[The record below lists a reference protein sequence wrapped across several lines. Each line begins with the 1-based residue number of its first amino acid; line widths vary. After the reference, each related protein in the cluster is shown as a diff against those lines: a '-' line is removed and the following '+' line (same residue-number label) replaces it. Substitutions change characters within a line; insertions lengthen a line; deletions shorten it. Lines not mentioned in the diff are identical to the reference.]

1 MKHHVDKLVTQL
13 QNQLRQIDG
22 EAAAWK
28 NQNEDKLKSTI
39 SSQTA
44 DNSPQLKKL
53 KEELAD
59 LESKRKTIKK
69 YYAAYYDEAS
79 ASVQKSTS
87 CQPVPVN
94 MNLFKNQLV
103 NPNHKQAADTIV
115 TMARSNLEYLKNQE
129 TELKEK
135 IEALEAG
142 GNQAKQELEMLD
154 VQMKARYEKKYLET
168 LMSADMLYLNDQCQL
183 TASDFQEEEWEDYVY
198 EAPAFRSEQIMIG
211 SALYDLKVPEYLHH
225 AMTMFPSWKENKL
238 QVPVCLPLSGFHM
251 LVNYHVSQSMITR
264 EGIRTLIGNL
274 LKHMPAGS
282 VRVYPMDLETFNGA
296 AFGGL
301 TQLAGPAPAFMAP
314 VPANEDQVLKTL
326 KEIYNEAVKASQK
339 MTGYRS
345 LEEYNADV
353 PDGGQLTQKV
363 IIAYGCPERLS
374 SKALEYFERIY
385 YMSAQCGISIIAV
398 HNSNSD
404 VFTSSAKTFYQ
415 NMAGDALVID
425 CSPEGQFVVSGQ
437 TKAPLRWL
445 RGLHALSDETVEAVQ
460 DAYGAAAPASAAAET
475 QSIDSCF
482 KKIKHTRGNRRL
494 SLAFGTDEDDQV
506 KKFDF
511 EQMNFAAYISGSA
524 GCGKSSLMHTLIA
537 GILLNYHPE
546 DIELWL
552 VDFKMTEFQLYAKH
566 MPPHVKRVILESSE
580 EVVLDAIDELTEI
593 LEKRTK
599 LFSKYGLKDMIKLPE
614 EFRKKHL
621 PLIIVMV
628 DEFATMT
635 QIIRNAPV
643 SGNLTYA
650 EKLENLLAKGR
661 ALGFRFIFADQAYE
675 AGVHGLT
682 TKAKNQIGQRFAM
695 ANVSQ
700 AEIKGTLALPSSAE
714 TGEVKQWM
722 DTLPPYHVLTSEKE
736 EVEGTLEN
744 VVRVHRSKVAF
755 VPTERIIEITDELN
769 RMYSSVSSSK
779 ELTDSTYID
788 KNPLVID
795 GQRVYTFRECEADIM
810 EWDAAQD
817 YPKEVQRLYLGRPC
831 ALRQESP
838 VELKPAPG
846 ENLLMIAE
854 TPDVVASE
862 VLSAMDSVKHQNG
875 KITILADPLDP
886 FYRKYRRRWE
896 MYDCITDLEEICGKI
911 AELRQ
916 QVEKNQSSNEL
927 VIMLGIYNM
936 YQQWEE
942 LPHRKNA
949 VKSSGTAGA
958 NPNDPDITSVKP
970 VEMTGKPSL
979 LVSQLGSIL
988 EENDAVEEDEE
999 LDLDALFAED
1009 PLYEDFK
1016 NSEGLSSAA
1025 DSAVS
1030 ETEGILYNAIEDFR
1044 WLLTKAPARGIHFL
1058 VVLSQFSEYKEMK
1071 WAEKMFRH
1079 LVYQWL
1085 AKEELADIIGFGRS
1099 ARIPGGAVRYVS
1111 KKEAFSLRPYLWPG
1125 LTINGWTIDENGN
1138 AVEAGDEDDEFI

>member
-1 MKHHVDKLVTQL
+1 MKHNLDTLISKLQHQL
-13 QNQLRQIDG
+13 HQIDA
-22 EAAAWK
+22 EAEAWK
-28 NQNEDKLKSTI
+28 AQNEEKLKTAI

-44 DNSPQLKKL
+44 EISPQLKQL
-53 KEELAD
+53 KAQLAD
-59 LESKRKTIKK
+59 LESKRSTIKK
-69 YYAAYYDEAS
+69 YYVAYYDEAS
-79 ASVQKSTS
+79 PSVQKSTS

-115 TMARSNLEYLKNQE
+115 TMARSNLEFLKNQE
-129 TELKEK
+129 ADLKEQ
-135 IEALEAG
+135 IEALEG
-142 GNQAKQELEMLD
+142 GISQARKKLEFLD
-154 VQMKARYEKKYLET
+154 AQVKSRYEKKYLEAV
-168 LMSADMLYLNDQCQL
+168 MSSDLLYLNDQWQQM
-183 TASDFQEEEWEDYVY
+183 TSDYQEDDWESFVY
-198 EAPAFRSEQIMIG
+198 ESPAFSREQIMIG
-211 SALYDLKVPEYLHH
+211 SALYDLKVPDYLHH
-225 AMTMFPSWKENKL
+225 AMAMFPSWKENKV
-238 QVPVCLPLSGFHM
+238 QIPVCLPLSGFHM
-251 LVNYHVSQSMITR
+251 LVNYHVSQAMITR

-301 TQLAGPAPAFMAP
+301 IKMVGSSPAFMAP
-314 VPANEDQVLKTL
+314 VPANEDQLLKTL
-326 KEIYNEAVKASQK
+326 KEIYNDAVKVSQK
-339 MTGYRS
+339 MTGYRT
-345 LEEYNADV
+345 LDEYNADA
-353 PDGGQLTQKV
+353 PDGEQLTRKV
-363 IIAYGCPERLS
+363 IFAYGCPERLS

-385 YMSAQCGISIIAV
+385 YMSAQCGISIVAV

-404 VFTSSAKTFYQ
+404 MLMSSAKTFYQ

-425 CSPEGQFVVSGQ
+425 CSPEGQYVVSGKN
-437 TKAPLRWL
+437 KAPLRWL
-445 RGLHALSDETVEAVQ
+445 RGLHALSEETVEAVR
-460 DAYGAAAPASAAAET
+460 DAYGAAAPASAAAES
-475 QSIDSCF
+475 QSIEDCF

-494 SLAFGTDEDDQV
+494 SLAFGTDEENRV
-506 KKFDF
+506 KKFAF
-511 EQMNFAAYISGSA
+511 EEMNFAAYISGSA

-552 VDFKMTEFQLYAKH
+552 VDFKMTEFQVYAKH

-580 EVVLDAIDELTEI
+580 EVVLDLIDELTEI
-593 LEKRTK
+593 LDKRTK
-599 LFSKYGLKDMIKLPE
+599 LFSKYGLKDMIHLPE

-635 QIIRNAPV
+635 QIIRNAPM
-643 SGNLTYA
+643 SANLTYA

-661 ALGFRFIFADQAYE
+661 ALGSRLIFADQAYE

-682 TKAKNQIGQRFAM
+682 AKAKNQIGQRFAM

-700 AEIKGTLALPSSAE
+700 EEIRGTLALPGAATE
-714 TGEVKQWM
+714 EVKQWM
-722 DTLPPYHVLTSEKE
+722 ATLPPFHTLTSEKE
-736 EVEGTLEN
+736 GVEGTLEN

-755 VPTERIIEITDELN
+755 VPQDRIIEITKELN
-769 RMYSSVSSSK
+769 KQYKPVGSSK
-779 ELTDSTYID
+779 ELTDNTYMD

-795 GQRVYTFRECEADIM
+795 GQRVYTFKECEADM
-810 EWDAAQD
+810 EAWDVQQD
-817 YPKEVQRLYLGRPC
+817 YPDEIQRLYLGRPC
-831 ALRQESP
+831 ALRQQSP

-854 TPDVVASE
+854 TPDIVASE
-862 VLSAMDSVKHQNG
+862 LLSSIGSLKRQNT

-911 AELRQ
+911 IQLRQ
-916 QVEKNQSSNEL
+916 QVEKNLSSNEL
-927 VIMLGIYNM
+927 VIMLGVYNM

-942 LPHRKNA
+942 LPKRKTA
-949 VKSSGTAGA
+949 VKAKGNGGSDFSA
-958 NPNDPDITSVKP
+958 PDVYSVKP
-970 VEMTGKPSL
+970 VEMTGKPSA
-979 LVSQLGSIL
+979 LVSQLGIVL
-988 EENDAVEEDEE
+988 EPEDTDDDD
-999 LDLDALFAED
+999 DLDIEGLLSED
-1009 PLYEDFK
+1009 PLFDDLEDISGSGADVDTES
-1016 NSEGLSSAA
+1016 NETDGL
-1025 DSAVS
+1025 
-1030 ETEGILYNAIEDFR
+1030 LYNAIEDFR
-1044 WLLTKAPARGIHFL
+1044 WLLIKAPARGIHFL

-1071 WAEKMFRH
+1071 WAQKMFRH

-1085 AKEELADIIGFGRS
+1085 AKDELAEIIGFGRS

-1111 KKEAFSLRPYLWPG
+1111 KKDAFSLRPYLWPT
-1125 LTINGWTIDENGN
+1125 LTINGWTMDENGI

>member
-1 MKHHVDKLVTQL
+1 MKHNLDTLISKLQH
-13 QNQLRQIDG
+13 QIHQIDA
-22 EAAAWK
+22 EAEAWK
-28 NQNEDKLKSTI
+28 AQNEEKLKTAI

-44 DNSPQLKKL
+44 EISPQLKQL
-53 KEELAD
+53 KAQLAD
-59 LESKRKTIKK
+59 LESKRSTIKK
-69 YYAAYYDEAS
+69 YYVAYYDEAS
-79 ASVQKSTS
+79 PSVQKSTS

-115 TMARSNLEYLKNQE
+115 TMARSNLEFLKNQE
-129 TELKEK
+129 ADLKEQ
-135 IEALEAG
+135 IEALEG
-142 GNQAKQELEMLD
+142 GISQASKKLELLD
-154 VQMKARYEKKYLET
+154 VQVKSRYEKKYLEAV
-168 LMSADMLYLNDQCQL
+168 MSSDLLYLNDQWQQM
-183 TASDFQEEEWEDYVY
+183 TSDYQEDDWESFVY
-198 EAPAFRSEQIMIG
+198 ESPAFSREQIMIG
-211 SALYDLKVPEYLHH
+211 SALYDLKVPDYLHH
-225 AMTMFPSWKENKL
+225 AMAMFPSWKDNCI
-238 QVPVCLPLSGFHM
+238 QVPVCLPMNGFHM
-251 LVNYHVSQSMITR
+251 LVNYHVSQAMITR

-301 TQLAGPAPAFMAP
+301 IKMVGSSPAFMAP
-314 VPANEDQVLKTL
+314 VPANEDQLLKTL
-326 KEIYNEAVKASQK
+326 KEIYNDAVKVSQK
-339 MTGYRS
+339 MTGYRT
-345 LEEYNADV
+345 LDEYNADA
-353 PDGGQLTQKV
+353 PDGEQLTRKV
-363 IIAYGCPERLS
+363 IVAYGCPERLS

-385 YMSAQCGISIIAV
+385 YMSAQCGISIVAV

-404 VFTSSAKTFYQ
+404 MLMSSAKTFYQ

-425 CSPEGQFVVSGQ
+425 CSPEGQYVVSGKN
-437 TKAPLRWL
+437 KAPLRWL
-445 RGLHALSDETVEAVQ
+445 RGLHALSEETVEAVR
-460 DAYGAAAPASAAAET
+460 DAYGSAAPAGAGAEN
-475 QSIDSCF
+475 QSIDDCF

-494 SLAFGTDEDDQV
+494 SLAFGTDEENQV
-506 KKFDF
+506 KKFAF
-511 EQMNFAAYISGSA
+511 EEMNFAAYISGSA

-552 VDFKMTEFQLYAKH
+552 VDFKMTEFQVYAKH

-580 EVVLDAIDELTEI
+580 EVVLDLIDELTEI
-593 LEKRTK
+593 LDKRTK
-599 LFSKYGLKDMIKLPE
+599 LFSKYGLKDMIHLPE

-635 QIIRNAPV
+635 QIIRNAPM
-643 SGNLTYA
+643 SANLTYA

-682 TKAKNQIGQRFAM
+682 AKAKNQIGQRFAM

-700 AEIKGTLALPSSAE
+700 EEIRGTLALPGAATE
-714 TGEVKQWM
+714 EVKQWM
-722 DTLPPYHVLTSEKE
+722 ATLPPFHTLTSEKE
-736 EVEGTLEN
+736 GVEGTLEN

-755 VPTERIIEITDELN
+755 VPQDRIIEITKELN
-769 RMYSSVSSSK
+769 KQYKPVGSSK
-779 ELTDSTYID
+779 ELTDNTYMD

-795 GQRVYTFRECEADIM
+795 GQRVYTFKECEADM
-810 EWDAAQD
+810 EAWDVQQD
-817 YPKEVQRLYLGRPC
+817 YPDEIQRLYLGRPC
-831 ALRQESP
+831 ALRQQSP

-854 TPDVVASE
+854 TPDIVASE
-862 VLSAMDSVKHQNG
+862 LLSSIGSLKRQNA

-911 AELRQ
+911 IQLRQ
-916 QVEKNQSSNEL
+916 QVEKNLSSNEL
-927 VIMLGIYNM
+927 VIMLGVYNM

-942 LPHRKNA
+942 LPKRKTA
-949 VKSSGTAGA
+949 VKAKGNGGSDFSA
-958 NPNDPDITSVKP
+958 PDVYSVKP
-970 VEMTGKPSL
+970 VEMTGKPSA
-979 LVSQLGSIL
+979 LVSQLGIVL
-988 EENDAVEEDEE
+988 EPEDTDDDD
-999 LDLDALFAED
+999 DLDIEGLLSED
-1009 PLYEDFK
+1009 PLFDDLEDISGSGSDSDTES
-1016 NSEGLSSAA
+1016 NETDGL
-1025 DSAVS
+1025 
-1030 ETEGILYNAIEDFR
+1030 LYNAIEDFR
-1044 WLLTKAPARGIHFL
+1044 WLLIKAPARGIHFL

-1071 WAEKMFRH
+1071 WAQKMFRH

-1085 AKEELADIIGFGRS
+1085 AKDELAEIIGFGRS

-1111 KKEAFSLRPYLWPG
+1111 KKDAFSLRPYLWPA
-1125 LTINGWTIDENGN
+1125 LTINGWTMDENGI

>member
-1 MKHHVDKLVTQL
+1 MKHNLDTLISKLQH
-13 QNQLRQIDG
+13 QIHQIDA
-22 EAAAWK
+22 EAEAWK
-28 NQNEDKLKSTI
+28 AQNEEKLKTAI
-39 SSQTA
+39 SSQNAET
-44 DNSPQLKKL
+44 SPQLKQL
-53 KEELAD
+53 KVQLAD
-59 LESKRKTIKK
+59 LESKRSTIKK
-69 YYAAYYDEAS
+69 YYVAYFDEAS
-79 ASVQKSTS
+79 PSVQKSTS

-115 TMARSNLEYLKNQE
+115 TMARSNLEFLKNQE
-129 TELKEK
+129 ADLKEK
-135 IEALEAG
+135 IEALEG
-142 GNQAKQELEMLD
+142 GISQASKKLELLD
-154 VQMKARYEKKYLET
+154 AQVKSRYEKKYLEAI
-168 LMSADMLYLNDQCQL
+168 MSADLLYLNDQWQQM
-183 TASDFQEEEWEDYVY
+183 SSEFQEDDWEAFVY
-198 EAPAFRSEQIMIG
+198 ESPAFSSEQIMIG
-211 SALYDLKVPEYLHH
+211 SALYDLKVPDYLHH
-225 AMTMFPSWKENKL
+225 AMAMFPSWKDNRI
-238 QVPVCLPLSGFHM
+238 QVPVCLPVNGFHM
-251 LVNYHVSQSMITR
+251 LVNYHVSQAMITR

-301 TQLAGPAPAFMAP
+301 IQMAGSSSAFMAP
-314 VPANEDQVLKTL
+314 VPANEDQLLKTL
-326 KEIYNEAVKASQK
+326 KEIYNDAVKASQK
-339 MTGYRS
+339 MTGYRT
-345 LEEYNADV
+345 LDEYNADA
-353 PDGGQLTQKV
+353 PDGEQLTRKV
-363 IIAYGCPERLS
+363 IVAYGCPERLS

-385 YMSAQCGISIIAV
+385 YMSAQCGISIVAV

-404 VFTSSAKTFYQ
+404 MLMSSAKTFYQ

-425 CSPEGQFVVSGQ
+425 CSPEGQYVVSGKN
-437 TKAPLRWL
+437 KAPLRWL
-445 RGLHALSDETVEAVQ
+445 RGLHALSEETVEAVR
-460 DAYGAAAPASAAAET
+460 DAYGSAAPASAAAEN
-475 QSIDSCF
+475 QSIEDCF

-494 SLAFGTDEDDQV
+494 SLAFGTDEENQV
-506 KKFDF
+506 KKFAF
-511 EQMNFAAYISGSA
+511 EEMNFAAYISGSA

-552 VDFKMTEFQLYAKH
+552 VDFKMTEFQVYAKH

-580 EVVLDAIDELTEI
+580 EVVLDLIDELTEI
-593 LEKRTK
+593 LDKRTK
-599 LFSKYGLKDMIKLPE
+599 LFSKYGLKDMIHLPE

-635 QIIRNAPV
+635 QIIRNAPM
-643 SGNLTYA
+643 SANLTYA

-682 TKAKNQIGQRFAM
+682 AKAKNQIGQRFAM

-700 AEIKGTLALPSSAE
+700 EEIRGTLALPGAATE
-714 TGEVKQWM
+714 EVKQWM
-722 DTLPPYHVLTSEKE
+722 ATLPPFHTLTSEKE
-736 EVEGTLEN
+736 GVEGTLEN

-755 VPTERIIEITDELN
+755 VPQDRIIEITKELN
-769 RMYSSVSSSK
+769 KQYKPVGSSK
-779 ELTDSTYID
+779 ELTDNTYMD

-795 GQRVYTFRECEADIM
+795 GQRVYTFKECEADM
-810 EWDAAQD
+810 EAWDVQQD
-817 YPKEVQRLYLGRPC
+817 YPDEIQRLYLGRPC
-831 ALRQESP
+831 ALRQQSP

-854 TPDVVASE
+854 TPDIVASE
-862 VLSAMDSVKHQNG
+862 LLSSIGSLKRQNA

-911 AELRQ
+911 IQLRQ

-927 VIMLGIYNM
+927 VIMLGVYNM

-942 LPHRKNA
+942 LPNRKTA
-949 VKSSGTAGA
+949 VKSKGSSVSDFSA
-958 NPNDPDITSVKP
+958 PDVYSVKP
-970 VEMTGKPSL
+970 VEMTGKPSA
-979 LVSQLGSIL
+979 LVSQLGIVL
-988 EENDAVEEDEE
+988 EPEDTDDDD
-999 LDLDALFAED
+999 DLDIEGLLSED
-1009 PLYEDFK
+1009 PLFDDLEDISGTGSDSDTES
-1016 NSEGLSSAA
+1016 NETDGL
-1025 DSAVS
+1025 
-1030 ETEGILYNAIEDFR
+1030 LYNAIEDFR
-1044 WLLTKAPARGIHFL
+1044 WLLIKAPARGIHFL

-1071 WAEKMFRH
+1071 WAQKMFRH

-1085 AKEELADIIGFGRS
+1085 AKDELAEIIGFGRS

-1111 KKEAFSLRPYLWPG
+1111 KKDAFSLRPYLWPA
-1125 LTINGWTIDENGN
+1125 LTINGWTMDENGI

>member
-1 MKHHVDKLVTQL
+1 MDRNLEILAGQVQSR
-13 QNQLRQIDG
+13 LRQIDA
-22 EAAAWK
+22 EAENWK
-28 NQNEDKLKSTI
+28 SQNEEKLKNIINTESKE
-39 SSQTA
+39 SSV
-44 DNSPQLKKL
+44 QLKTL
-53 KEELAD
+53 KAELLE
-59 LESKRKTIKK
+59 LESKRSTIKK
-69 YYAAYYDEAS
+69 YYVAYYDEAS
-79 ASVQKSTS
+79 PGVQKSTS

-115 TMARSNLEYLKNQE
+115 TMARSNLEYLKIQE

-135 IEALEAG
+135 VNALEAG
-142 GNQAKQELEMLD
+142 GNQAKQELELLD
-154 VQMKARYEKKYLET
+154 AQMKARYEKSYLEA

-183 TASDFQEEEWEDYVY
+183 MASDFQEEDWEEYVY
-198 EAPAFRSEQIMIG
+198 EAPAFCSEKIMIG
-211 SALYDLKVPEYLHH
+211 SALYDLKVPDYLHH
-225 AMTMFPSWKENKL
+225 AMAMFPSWKDNKI
-238 QVPVCLPLSGFHM
+238 QVPVCLPLKGFHM
-251 LVNYHVSQSMITR
+251 LVNCHVNQSMITR

-274 LKHMPAGS
+274 LKSVPAGS

-326 KEIYNEAVKASQK
+326 KEIYNDAVKISQK
-339 MTGYRS
+339 MTGYRT
-345 LEEYNADV
+345 LEEYNTEA
-353 PDGGQLTQKV
+353 PDGEQLTRKV

-404 VFTSSAKTFYQ
+404 IGMTSAKTFYQ
-415 NMAGDALVID
+415 NMAGGALVID

-437 TKAPLRWL
+437 TRAPLRWL
-445 RGLHALSDETVEAVQ
+445 RGLHTLSEETVEAVG
-460 DAYGAAAPASAAAET
+460 DAYGAVVPAGTAAES
-475 QSIDSCF
+475 QSIEDCF

-494 SLAFGTDEDDQV
+494 SLAFGTDEENRV

-580 EVVLDAIDELTEI
+580 EVVLDFIDELTEL

-599 LFSKYGLKDMIKLPE
+599 LFSKYGLKDMIDLPE

-621 PLIIVMV
+621 PLIVVMV

-635 QIIRNAPV
+635 QIIRNAPA

-675 AGVHGLT
+675 SGVHGLT
-682 TKAKNQIGQRFAM
+682 AKAKNQIGQRFAM

-700 AEIKGTLALPSSAE
+700 EEMRGTLALPSAAATE
-714 TGEVKQWM
+714 EVKHWM
-722 DTLPPYHVLTSEKE
+722 ATLPPYHVLTSEKE
-736 EVEGTLEN
+736 EVEETLEH
-744 VVRVHRSKVAF
+744 VVRVHRSRVAF
-755 VPTERIIEITDELN
+755 VPAERIIEITDELN

-795 GQRVYTFRECEADIM
+795 GQRVYTFGECEADIL
-810 EWDAAQD
+810 EWDGAQD

-854 TPDVVASE
+854 TPDVVVSE
-862 VLSAMDSVKHQNG
+862 VLSAIGSGKQQNI

-896 MYDCITDLEEICGKI
+896 MYDCMTDLEEVCGKI
-911 AELRQ
+911 LQLRQ
-916 QVEKNQSSNEL
+916 QVEKNQSLNEL
-927 VIMLGIYNM
+927 VIMLGVYNM

-942 LPHRKNA
+942 LPNRKTA
-949 VKSSGTAGA
+949 AKSAGTSVSDY
-958 NPNDPDITSVKP
+958 NTPDIYSVKP
-970 VEMTGKPSL
+970 VEMTGKPSA
-979 LVSQLGSIL
+979 LVSQLGIGL
-988 EENDAVEEDEE
+988 EPEDADEDS
-999 LDLDALFAED
+999 DLDIDELLSED
-1009 PLYEDFK
+1009 PLFDDLKDISRMTEDP
-1016 NSEGLSSAA
+1016 
-1025 DSAVS
+1025 
-1030 ETEGILYNAIEDFR
+1030 LYNAIEDFR
-1044 WLLTKAPARGIHFL
+1044 WLLVKAPARGIHFL
-1058 VVLSQFSEYKEMK
+1058 AVLSQFSEYKELK
-1071 WAEKMFRH
+1071 WSEKMFRH

-1085 AKEELADIIGFGRS
+1085 AKEELADIIGYGRN

-1111 KKEAFSLRPYLWPG
+1111 KKDAFSLRPYLWPG
-1125 LTINGWTIDENGN
+1125 LTINGWTMDEKGN
-1138 AVEAGDEDDEFI
+1138 AVEAGNEDDEFI

>member
-1 MKHHVDKLVTQL
+1 MSKHFELDTLVRQMQEKLL
-13 QNQLRQIDG
+13 AIDA

-28 NQNEDKLKSTI
+28 MQNEEKLKNTI

-53 KEELAD
+53 KEELLE

-69 YYAAYYDEAS
+69 YYAAYYEEAS
-79 ASVQKSTS
+79 PSVQKGSS
-87 CQPVPVN
+87 AQPVPVN
-94 MNLFKNQLV
+94 MNLYKNQLV
-103 NPNHKQAADTIV
+103 NPNHKQAADNII
-115 TMARSNLEYLKNQE
+115 TMARSNLEYIKNQE
-129 TELKEK
+129 EILKEQ
-135 IEALEAG
+135 IEALEG
-142 GNQAKQELEMLD
+142 GTNQAKKELELLES
-154 VQMKARYEKKYLET
+154 QMKAHFEQKYLQAV
-168 LMSADMLYLNDQCQL
+168 MSADMLQLHDLCQF
-183 TASDFQEEEWEDYVY
+183 AAQDFQEEDWEEYVY
-198 EAPAFRSEQIMIG
+198 EAPAFRRDQVMIG
-211 SALYDLKVPEYLHH
+211 SAMYDLKVPEYIQP
-225 AMTMFPSWKENKL
+225 AMSMFSTWQSDKM

-326 KEIYNEAVKASQK
+326 KEIYNDAVKASQK
-339 MTGYRS
+339 MTGYRN
-345 LEEYNADV
+345 LEEYNEYA
-353 PDGGQLTQKV
+353 PDGEKLAQKV
-363 IIAYGCPERLS
+363 IVAYGCPEKLS
-374 SKALEYFERIY
+374 AKALEYFERIY

-404 VFTSSAKTFYQ
+404 IFMSSAKTFYQ

-425 CSPEGQFVVSGQ
+425 CSPEGQFVVSG
-437 TKAPLRWL
+437 TGKAPLKWL
-445 RGLHALSDETVEAVQ
+445 RGLHALSDGTAERVRE
-460 DAYGAAAPASAAAET
+460 AYGAAAPASLTEESGT
-475 QSIDSCF
+475 IDDCF
-482 KKIKHTRGNRRL
+482 RKISHTRGNRRL
-494 SLAFGTDEDDQV
+494 SLAFGTDEDGQV

-537 GILLNYHPE
+537 GILLGYHPE

-580 EVVLDAIDELTEI
+580 EVVLDLIDELTDI
-593 LEKRTK
+593 LERRTK
-599 LFSKYGLKDMIKLPE
+599 LFSKYGLKDMIHLPE

-635 QIIRNAPV
+635 QIIRNAPTA
-643 SGNLTYA
+643 GNLTYA

-682 TKAKNQIGQRFAM
+682 AKAKNQIGQRFAM

-700 AEIKGTLALPSSAE
+700 EEMRATLALPSSASTE
-714 TGEVKQWM
+714 EVKQWM
-722 DTLPPYHVLTSEKE
+722 ATLPPYHALTSEKE

-744 VVRVHRSKVAF
+744 VVRVHRNRTAF
-755 VPTERIIEITDELN
+755 VPTERIVEIIGELN
-769 RMYSSVSSSK
+769 RMYAAVESSK
-779 ELTDSTYID
+779 ELTDRTYLD

-795 GQRVYTFRECEADIM
+795 GQRVYTFKECEEGIAG
-810 EWDAAQD
+810 WDAAQD
-817 YPKEVQRLYLGRPC
+817 YPKEIQRLYLGRPC

-862 VLSAMDSVKHQNG
+862 LQSAVGSLKQQNA
-875 KITILADPLDP
+875 KITILADPLDT
-886 FYRKYRRRWE
+886 FYRKYRTIWQQH
-896 MYDCITDLEEICGKI
+896 DCITDLEGICTKI
-911 AELRQ
+911 LQLRQ
-916 QVEKNQSSNEL
+916 QVEKNQNSNEL

-936 YQQWEE
+936 YQNWEE
-942 LPHRKNA
+942 LPKRKTTPKKTEN
-949 VKSSGTAGA
+949 T
-958 NPNDPDITSVKP
+958 VKP
-970 VEMTGKPSL
+970 VEMTGQPSL
-979 LVSQLGSIL
+979 LVSQLGAAL
-988 EENDAVEEDEE
+988 AADAADVEDDDDD

-1009 PLYEDFK
+1009 PLYEEYK
-1016 NSEGLSSAA
+1016 EAAGLASGGGTEAA
-1025 DSAVS
+1025 
-1030 ETEGILYNAIEDFR
+1030 ETDELLYNAIDDFR
-1044 WLLTKAPARGIHFL
+1044 WLLIKAPARGVHFL
-1058 VVLSQFSEYKEMK
+1058 VVLSQFSEYKELK
-1071 WAEKMFRH
+1071 WPEKMFRH

-1111 KKEAFSLRPYLWPG
+1111 KKDAFSLRPYLWPG
-1125 LTINGWTIDENGN
+1125 LEINGWTMDEEGN

>member
-1 MKHHVDKLVTQL
+1 MSNHFELDTLVRQMQEKLQA
-13 QNQLRQIDG
+13 IDA
-22 EAAAWK
+22 EAALWK
-28 NQNEDKLKSTI
+28 AQNEEKLKYTI

-53 KEELAD
+53 REELLD
-59 LESKRKTIKK
+59 LESKKKTIKK
-69 YYAAYYDEAS
+69 YYAAYYEEAS
-79 ASVQKSTS
+79 PSVQKGSS
-87 CQPVPVN
+87 AQPVPVN
-94 MNLFKNQLV
+94 MNLYKNQLV
-103 NPNHKQAADTIV
+103 NPNHKQAADNII

-129 TELKEK
+129 EILKEQ
-135 IEALEAG
+135 IEALEG
-142 GNQAKQELEMLD
+142 GTNQAKKELDLLD
-154 VQMKARYEKKYLET
+154 AQMKTVFEKKYLQAV
-168 LMSADMLYLNDQCQL
+168 MSADMLQLHDQCQL
-183 TASDFQEEEWEDYVY
+183 TASGFEEEDWEEYVY
-198 EAPAFRSEQIMIG
+198 EAPVFRSEQIMIG
-211 SALYDLKVPEYLHH
+211 SALYDMKVPDYLHH
-225 AMTMFPSWKENKL
+225 AMVMFPSWKENKML
-238 QVPVCLPLSGFHM
+238 VPVCLPLSGFHM

-301 TQLAGPAPAFMAP
+301 TQMAGPAPAFMAP

-326 KEIYNEAVKASQK
+326 KEIYNDAVKASQK
-339 MTGYRS
+339 MTGYRT
-345 LEEYNADV
+345 LEEYNAV
-353 PDGGQLTQKV
+353 APEGEQLTQKV
-363 IIAYGCPERLS
+363 IIAYGCPEKLS
-374 SKALEYFERIY
+374 AKALEYFERIY

-404 VFTSSAKTFYQ
+404 IYMSSAKTFYQ

-425 CSPEGQFVVSGQ
+425 CGPEGQFVVSGQ
-437 TKAPLRWL
+437 NKAPLKWL
-445 RGLHALSDETVEAVQ
+445 RGLHALSEETVKSVG
-460 DAYGAAAPASAAAET
+460 DAYGAAAPASAVSEN
-475 QSIDSCF
+475 QSIDDCF
-482 KKIKHTRGNRRL
+482 KKINHTRGNRRL
-494 SLAFGTDEDDQV
+494 SLAFGTDEDSQV
-506 KKFDF
+506 KKFEF

-580 EVVLDAIDELTEI
+580 EVVLDLIDELTDI
-593 LEKRTK
+593 LERRTK

-635 QIIRNAPV
+635 QIIRNAPM

-682 TKAKNQIGQRFAM
+682 AKAKNQIGQRFAM

-700 AEIKGTLALPSSAE
+700 EEMRGTLALPSAAASE
-714 TGEVKQWM
+714 EVKHWM
-722 DTLPPYHVLTSEKE
+722 ATLPPYHALTSEKE
-736 EVEGTLEN
+736 GVEGTLEN
-744 VVRVHRSKVAF
+744 VVRVHRNKVAF
-755 VPTERIIEITDELN
+755 VPTERIIEITNELN
-769 RMYSSVSSSK
+769 RMYKPVASSK
-779 ELTDSTYID
+779 ELTDSTYLD

-795 GQRVYTFRECEADIM
+795 GQRVYSFKECEEGIND
-810 EWDAAQD
+810 WDESQD
-817 YPKEVQRLYLGRPC
+817 YPKEIQRLYLGRPC

-862 VLSAMDSVKHQNG
+862 VLSAVGSLKQQNT

-896 MYDCITDLEEICGKI
+896 MYNCITDLEEICCKLLQ
-911 AELRQ
+911 LRQ

-942 LPHRKNA
+942 LPKRKSTP
-949 VKSSGTAGA
+949 KKTES
-958 NPNDPDITSVKP
+958 IVKP
-970 VEMTGKPSL
+970 VEMTGTPSL
-979 LVSQLGSIL
+979 LVSQLGASL
-988 EENDAVEEDEE
+988 AADDAEDDVDDD

-1009 PLYEDFK
+1009 PFYEEYKEEAGASDGG
-1016 NSEGLSSAA
+1016 S
-1025 DSAVS
+1025 DTS
-1030 ETEGILYNAIEDFR
+1030 ETDELLYNAIEDFR

-1058 VVLSQFSEYKEMK
+1058 VVLSQYSEYKELK
-1071 WAEKMFRH
+1071 WQEKMFRH

-1111 KKEAFSLRPYLWPG
+1111 KKDAFSLRPYLWPG
-1125 LTINGWTIDENGN
+1125 LTINGWTMDENGN